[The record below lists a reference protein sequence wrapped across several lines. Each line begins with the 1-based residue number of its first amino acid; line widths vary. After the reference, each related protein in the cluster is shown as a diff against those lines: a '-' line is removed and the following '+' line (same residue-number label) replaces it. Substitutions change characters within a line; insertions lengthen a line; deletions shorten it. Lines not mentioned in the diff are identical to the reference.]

1 MEAGALAQSSHKVK
15 AGEVKVEGAGAHS
28 EAEVP
33 GKRPTSQ
40 GVHRRRRH
48 FPGRPLAALGLRAR
62 SRSARSVPRAADS
75 ESVALYV
82 FLTLQRRKA
91 RRQDETKQKG
101 NRRGRNTRPRIV
113 ARNAGSGQRLKTR
126 VPSDRRHASARKRRR
141 RRRRPRKENAGRREG
156 TSRTRNARRPR
167 PQRSRPRKRVWI
179 GKGSQSDVRRALLA
193 RDAPS
198 LRSRRAFASG
208 AGCRGCASRVL
219 PGRDT
224 ERRA

>member
-1 MEAGALAQSSHKVK
+1 MEAGALAQSH
-15 AGEVKVEGAGAHS
+15 GEITAEGEGTNS
-28 EAEVP
+28 ETKIP
-33 GKRPTSQ
+33 RKRPPRQ

-48 FPGRPLAALGLRAR
+48 FPGRAFAALGFRAG
-62 SRSARSVPRAADS
+62 SRPPRSVPRATDS
-75 ESVALYV
+75 ESVAVYV
-82 FLTLQRRKA
+82 FLTLRRRKA
-91 RRQDETKQKG
+91 RRQDETKQNG

-126 VPSDRRHASARKRRR
+126 VPSDRRHASARKRRS

-156 TSRTRNARRPR
+156 TSRTRDARRPR
-167 PQRSRPRKRVWI
+167 PQRPRPGKRIWI
-179 GKGSQSDVRRALLA
+179 GTASQSDVRRALLA